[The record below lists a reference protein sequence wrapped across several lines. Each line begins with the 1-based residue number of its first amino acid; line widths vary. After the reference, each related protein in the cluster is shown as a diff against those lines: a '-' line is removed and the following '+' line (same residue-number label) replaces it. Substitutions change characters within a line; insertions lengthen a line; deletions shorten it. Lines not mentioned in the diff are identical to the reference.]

1 MDTSS
6 GNTTT
11 APQLRNTPEA
21 PRPGHLQKFFPLYI
35 LGFLL
40 WLTVGRIVLG
50 SMGWCT
56 FLFLLLGAPSLVIYF
71 GLIYL
76 IVMLRHK
83 SPSPTFTTLF
93 NYTTV
98 MVLASG
104 FLFGLA
110 MGDASDAHTV
120 SSILTRA
127 TSPSIESLSETIGVL
142 FILMFVMSSFAL
154 LMICIF
160 YRKQIN
166 TPAPTPPLN

>member
-1 MDTSS
+1 MDNSLENNYEIPRLV
-6 GNTTT
+6 G
-11 APQLRNTPEA
+11 APEVAKL
-21 PRPGHLQKFFPLYI
+21 GHLQKFFPLYI
-35 LGFLL
+35 FGLLL
-40 WLTVGRIVLG
+40 WLTVGRIALG
-50 SMGWCT
+50 SMGWFT
-56 FLFLLLGAPSLVIYF
+56 FLFILLGVPLLVIYF
-71 GLIYL
+71 GLVYL
-76 IVMLRHK
+76 IVMLRHR

-142 FILMFVMSSFAL
+142 SILMFVMSSFAL
-154 LMICIF
+154 LMICVF

>member
-1 MDTSS
+1 MDNSLENNYEIPRLV
-6 GNTTT
+6 G
-11 APQLRNTPEA
+11 APEVAKL
-21 PRPGHLQKFFPLYI
+21 GHLQKFFPLYI
-35 LGFLL
+35 FGLLL
-40 WLTVGRIVLG
+40 WLTVGRIALG
-50 SMGWCT
+50 SMGWFT
-56 FLFLLLGAPSLVIYF
+56 FLFILLGVPLLVIYF
-71 GLIYL
+71 GLVYL
-76 IVMLRHK
+76 IVMLRHR

-142 FILMFVMSSFAL
+142 SILMFVMSSFAL